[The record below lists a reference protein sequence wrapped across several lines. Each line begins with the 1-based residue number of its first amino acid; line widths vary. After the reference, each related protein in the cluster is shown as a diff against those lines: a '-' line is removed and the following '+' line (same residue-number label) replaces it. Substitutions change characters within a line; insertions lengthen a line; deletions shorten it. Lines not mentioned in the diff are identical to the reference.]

1 MTVRFGDLLFDEEAR
16 ELRRGGATVA
26 LSPKAFQLL
35 EALLE
40 ACPRVLSRPE
50 LQDRLWPDT
59 HVTHTSLPR
68 VVNELRQALGDD
80 PKEPRYVRT
89 VHGYGYAFKAQALGS
104 DDSPQP
110 GEGEAGS
117 GRAAPL
123 VPFNLLWGGR
133 QIALVEGDT
142 VIGRDPDCGV
152 RIDSPKVSRRHAR
165 IRVQGLSATIEDLGS
180 KNGTKIGSRPV
191 EEVTP
196 LSDGDEIVIGP
207 ATLLFWAT
215 GGGSTETAVHDED
228 A

>member
-1 MTVRFGDLLFDEEAR
+1 MTVRFGDFSFDGRAR
-16 ELRRGGATVA
+16 ELCRGAQTVA
-26 LSPKAFQLL
+26 LSPKAFELL

-40 ACPRVLSRPE
+40 VCPRVLSRPE

-89 VHGYGYAFKAQALGS
+89 VHGYGYAFKAQALS
-104 DDSPQP
+104 PDDHPAS
-110 GEGEAGS
+110 GEGGVGS
-117 GRAAPL
+117 RETMPL

-133 QIALVEGDT
+133 QIPLAEGDA
-142 VIGRDPDCGV
+142 VIGRDPDCAV

-165 IRVQGLSATIEDLGS
+165 IRVRGATATIEDLGS
-180 KNGTKIGSRPV
+180 KNGTKIGARPV
-191 EEVTP
+191 EGVTS

-207 ATLLFWAT
+207 AQLLFWAT
-215 GGGSTETAVHDED
+215 GAGSTETAAHAKDD
-228 A
+228 